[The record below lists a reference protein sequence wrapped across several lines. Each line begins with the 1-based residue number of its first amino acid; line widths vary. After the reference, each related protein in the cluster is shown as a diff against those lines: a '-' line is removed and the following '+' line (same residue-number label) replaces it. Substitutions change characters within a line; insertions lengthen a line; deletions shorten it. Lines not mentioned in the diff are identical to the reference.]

1 MIYLEYHQLKK
12 LLKFTLKEKKIIKRL
27 GIPPDAFI
35 PLLFSIRFGGDWSFV
50 KNSEKFMT
58 VKEKITKY
66 DENKKVG
73 RTIEIVYL
81 FLNPR
86 ILKEEGTVYRLEK
99 CGEKGERALVKRPY
113 KVVIEAD
120 HIIKAS
126 LDPLDLKIKLKKI
139 KEPVKFEGSGAY
151 GASHEM
157 EHLSKGQI
165 TGKPFWE
172 FKYEIEE

>member
-1 MIYLEYHQLKK
+1 MIYVEYQHLKK
-12 LLKFTLKEKKIIKRL
+12 LLKFTLNEKKIMKRL
-27 GIPPDAFI
+27 GIPQDAFI
-35 PLLFSIRFGGDWSFV
+35 PLLFSMRFGGDWSFV
-50 KNSEKFMT
+50 KNSEKFMA

-66 DENKKVG
+66 DENKKIG

-86 ILKEEGTVYRLEK
+86 ILKEEGTIYRLEK
-99 CGEKGERALVKRPY
+99 CGEKGERELVKRPY
-113 KVVIEAD
+113 RIVVEAD
-120 HIIKAS
+120 YIIKAS

-157 EHLSKGQI
+157 EHLSKSRISGR
-165 TGKPFWE
+165 PFWE

>member
-1 MIYLEYHQLKK
+1 MIYLEYQQLKK

-27 GIPPDAFI
+27 KIPPDAFI

-66 DENKKVG
+66 DEKKKIG
-73 RTIEIVYL
+73 RTIETVYL

-99 CGEKGERALVKRPY
+99 CGDKGERELVKRPY
-113 KVVIEAD
+113 KVLIEAD

-126 LDPLDLKIKLKKI
+126 LDPLDLKIKLKRI

-165 TGKPFWE
+165 TGRPFWE

>member
-1 MIYLEYHQLKK
+1 MIYLEYQQLKK
-12 LLKFTLKEKKIIKRL
+12 LLKFTLKEKRIIKEL

-50 KNSEKFMT
+50 RNSDKFMA

-66 DENKKVG
+66 DEKEKVG
-73 RTIEIVYL
+73 CTIEIVYL

-99 CGEKGERALVKRPY
+99 CGDKGERKLVKRPY
-113 KVVIEAD
+113 QIIIGAD
-120 HIIKAS
+120 YIIKAS
-126 LDPLDLKIKLKKI
+126 LDPLNLKIKFKRIKK
-139 KEPVKFEGSGAY
+139 PVKFEGSGAY

-165 TGKPFWE
+165 SGRPFWE
-172 FKYEIEE
+172 FEYEIEK